1 MTERLE
7 EIQSRVWKDKG
18 TYAMGDNK
26 SREGYIYTLSDY
38 DYEWLIKQAERVQKL
53 EKNLDEELDI
63 GLKME
68 GEANEWEIKAKRYK
82 QALEYI
88 QREIREAIYT
98 PKNNK
103 WNSDFER
110 EFEKG
115 KTRGLIQAS
124 DIVKKAIRKLEG

>member
-1 MTERLE
+1 MSKERLE
-7 EIQSRVWKDKG
+7 SLKR
-18 TYAMGDNK
+18 N
-26 SREGYIYTLSDY
+26 REWTEATGGKFYTVDSD
-38 DYEWLIKQAERVQKL
+38 DYKWLIKQAERAKHYEQTL
-53 EKNLDEELDI
+53 EH
-63 GLKME
+63 MQR
-68 GEANEWEIKAKRYK
+68 EIRKATYEQAKRYK
-82 QALEYI
+82 RALEHI